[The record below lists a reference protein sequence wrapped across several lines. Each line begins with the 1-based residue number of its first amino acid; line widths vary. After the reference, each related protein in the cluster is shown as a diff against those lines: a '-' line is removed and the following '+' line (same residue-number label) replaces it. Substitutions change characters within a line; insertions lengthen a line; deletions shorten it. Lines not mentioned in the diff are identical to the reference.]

1 MDVQQY
7 IPHSSEFFCLAWFQG
22 YSDITGKY
30 DPPMYVHSA
39 GEDWVMLTF
48 DDNEADPFEYDVS
61 EVRPVLLTDAILRNS
76 GYAVYDDGIVTFGSS
91 LSVFPLVDGSFM
103 CRGTRIHFVHQLQML
118 CMVNGIDPSI
128 IRVL

>member
-22 YSDITGKY
+22 YSGITGKY

-76 GYAVYDDGIVTFGSS
+76 GYTVYDDGVVTFGSS